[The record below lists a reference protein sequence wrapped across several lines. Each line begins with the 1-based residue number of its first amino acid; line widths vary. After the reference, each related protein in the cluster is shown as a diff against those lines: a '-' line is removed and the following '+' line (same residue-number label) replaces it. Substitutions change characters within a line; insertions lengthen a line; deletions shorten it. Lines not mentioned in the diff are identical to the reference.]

1 MKVAIIEKPSIPQ
14 FVADWLE
21 SLSNE
26 GGDWQTAIG
35 IMFDCSG
42 SYNDKAV
49 YDWFKDN
56 KDKFIIAAMYGYN
69 IQREPKYYARI
80 KGWELIV
87 DERDIVYWM
96 IDKQKN
102 GLFVGEL
109 PFFSIDLTGD
119 YGYVTELTTLE
130 WNELGVYDD
139 VNAVFILKEDMSDS
153 NS

>member
-14 FVADWLE
+14 LVADWLE
-21 SLSNE
+21 SLYNE
-26 GGDWQTAIG
+26 GENGYTAIAT
-35 IMFDCSG
+35 MLDYNG
-42 SYNDKAV
+42 SHYDKPI

-69 IQREPKYYARI
+69 IKQEQKYYARI

-109 PFFSIDLTGD
+109 PFFSIDLTDD
-119 YGYVTELTTLE
+119 YGYVTVLTADQ

-139 VNAVFILKEDMSDS
+139 VNAVFIPKEEE
-153 NS
+153 

>member
-14 FVADWLE
+14 LVADWLE
-21 SLSNE
+21 SLYNE
-26 GGDWQTAIG
+26 GENGYTAIA
-35 IMFDCSG
+35 IMLDYNG
-42 SYNDKAV
+42 SHYDKPI

-109 PFFSIDLTGD
+109 PFFSIDLTDD
-119 YGYVTELTTLE
+119 YGYVTVLTAGQ

-139 VNAVFILKEDMSDS
+139 VNAVFIPKEEE
-153 NS
+153 

>member
-14 FVADWLE
+14 LVADWLE
-21 SLSNE
+21 SLYNE
-26 GGDWQTAIG
+26 GENGYTAIAT
-35 IMFDCSG
+35 MLDYNG
-42 SYNDKAV
+42 SHYDKPI

-69 IQREPKYYARI
+69 IKQEQKYYARI

-109 PFFSIDLTGD
+109 PFFSIDLTDD
-119 YGYVTELTTLE
+119 YGYVTVLTADQ

-139 VNAVFILKEDMSDS
+139 VNAVFIPKEEG
-153 NS
+153 